1 MAPMAEPTIS
11 VFELCVRQAAVVE
24 PNRRKAGLLA
34 GKVTVFVME
43 WAQMMR
49 ERDNDAPTLMEWRE
63 WACVSDRTAFYR
75 LSDFRRLFGEWHQD
89 PTVLA
94 RYMNRARAA
103 GREAVPARLVPA

>member
-1 MAPMAEPTIS
+1 MAPMAEKTIS

-34 GKVTVFVME
+34 GKVATFVYE
-43 WAQMMR
+43 WAMMMR
-49 ERDNDAPTLMEWRE
+49 ETGTEEPTLMDWRE

-94 RYMNRARAA
+94 RHMNRARAA
-103 GREAVPARLVPA
+103 GDSAVPARLVPA